1 LSSRIVASVLLPTLY
16 PYQRPREKRGGA
28 DAAHNRSHIV
38 FPALQ
43 HRNFRLLWLGLLVSF
58 SGNFMQTAAILWHVS
73 LLAPPDHRALALGMV
88 GLVRVVP
95 VVGFSLLS
103 GVAADALDRRRL
115 MIITQSL
122 MAALAVVLAALTFH
136 GLSAVWPI
144 YVLAACSS
152 AAGAFD
158 LPARQSLVPNLVPP
172 EHLASAITLNTI
184 MVQVASVA
192 GPALG
197 GLVIATGGVAWVYA
211 INAATFLVVIAAL
224 LMMRMPAADGTAAD
238 GSKRGHFTIAAALE
252 GLRFVFRA
260 PLIRSTMLLDFF
272 ATFFS
277 SATALLPIF
286 AQDILH
292 VGARGYGWLYAAPA
306 VGAVVTSALMVRGV
320 DHIERRGHALVASVM
335 VYGAATTAFGLSRM
349 FWLTFAC
356 LAATGAA
363 DTVSMVFRNLI
374 RQLETPDRLRG
385 RMVGVNM
392 VFFMG
397 GPQLG
402 ELEAGLVANA
412 LGPTFAV
419 VTGGLGC
426 LIATAWLAARTP
438 ALRAYRRSAGAGTA

>member
-1 LSSRIVASVLLPTLY
+1 
-16 PYQRPREKRGGA
+16 
-28 DAAHNRSHIV
+28 V

-95 VVGFSLLS
+95 VIGFSLLS

-115 MIITQSL
+115 MIVTQSM
-122 MAALAVVLAALTFH
+122 MAALAFILAALTFH

-172 EHLASAITLNTI
+172 EHLPNAITLNTI

-224 LMMRMPAADGTAAD
+224 LMMRMPAADAKPGD
-238 GSKRGHFTIAAALE
+238 GAGVRGNFTIAAALE

-306 VGAVVTSALMVRGV
+306 VGAVVASALMVRGV
-320 DHIERRGHALVASVM
+320 DLIERRGHVLLASVM

-419 VTGGLGC
+419 VTGGIGC
-426 LIATAWLAARTP
+426 VIATAWVAARTP
-438 ALRAYRRSAGAGTA
+438 ALRAYRRTAIAAGETTP

>member
-1 LSSRIVASVLLPTLY
+1 M
-16 PYQRPREKRGGA
+16 GA
-28 DAAHNRSHIV
+28 ISV

-73 LLAPPDHRALALGMV
+73 LLAPDDHRALALGLV

-95 VVGFSLLS
+95 VIGFSLLS

-115 MIITQSL
+115 MLVTQST
-122 MAALAVVLAALTFH
+122 MALLAVVLATMTFR
-136 GLSAVWPI
+136 GLSSLWPI

-158 LPARQSLVPNLVPP
+158 LPARQSLVPNLVPR
-172 EHLASAITLNTI
+172 EHLPNAITLNTI
-184 MVQVASVA
+184 MVQIASVA

-197 GLVIATGGVAWVYA
+197 GVVIATGGVAWVYA
-211 INAATFLVVIAAL
+211 LNAASFLMVIGAL
-224 LMMRMPAADGTAAD
+224 LLMRMPKADAAAGETA
-238 GSKRGHFTIAAALE
+238 GIRGNFTVAAALE

-286 AQDILH
+286 AQDVLH
-292 VGARGYGWLYAAPA
+292 VGAQGYGWLYAAPA
-306 VGAVVTSALMVRGV
+306 VGAVVASALMIRGV
-320 DHIERRGHALVASVM
+320 DWIERRGVVLLVSIA
-335 VYGAATTAFGLSRM
+335 VYGAATVAFGVSRA

-374 RQLETPDRLRG
+374 RQIETPDRLRG

-412 LGPTFAV
+412 MGPTVAV
-419 VTGGLGC
+419 VTGGIGC
-426 LIATAWLAARTP
+426 LVATAWVAARTP
-438 ALRAYRRSAGAGTA
+438 ALRAYRRTAPAKAVDELVV